1 MCFKKTF
8 AGTKEAGRA
17 STITPRISACTWPV
31 WAAILLAVVLCCAGP
46 IRAQVAYQ
54 RYATNFVE
62 VGSSQPAAIVADSLG
77 DSAYSLYGPGGNAFV
92 TGQACVNAG
101 CTDQEAVTIKYDPIG
116 NLLWKAWLKSPVGVA
131 KGVDIGIDAASN
143 SYVLFLLW
151 QKRDSSNQLTD
162 PDVVTAKYNADGVR
176 QWINYLS
183 STSAVTRTPVKL
195 SVSPSGDVYVTT
207 VASNIAV
214 NTKSDVL
221 TIKYDTTGKT
231 VWAQVAPPASNPL
244 SVPIGIQQDA
254 QEDVYVLVKSSAP
267 SGGPVSSL
275 ILKYASDGTLA
286 KSFGSEQIGDP
297 VAFQVSPAG
306 NSYAVGFAPTITAG
320 DTGNVTLAK
329 FNPDGTLAWSNNL
342 GSTTE
347 SPKSPQPVA
356 LALDPKEDV
365 FLGSTA
371 TGTAAACGGSVATSF
386 VATKFDTGG
395 TQQWSS
401 TYADSGSAD
410 TPTAIVANSLGNL
423 YVTGKSEFSS
433 GSTCVPQIL
442 TVKFGLPG
450 TVIWTERYSADPA
463 GDSPA
468 GIAIGGQGGLF
479 IAGTG
484 APTQTDAD
492 WVTLDYVQ
500 DGSKLSTSSLEFV
513 AFPEQPQQATVSI
526 INISEEPLIV
536 IGFNGSYGSFGF
548 DLGSCAGVP
557 IPIGGSC
564 QVTIEFG
571 GGFTNGGFMQVADNW
586 EASLLQITPQLSVF
600 GIVIGQ

>member
-1 MCFKKTF
+1 MWFKKTL
-8 AGTKEAGRA
+8 AGAEEAGQA
-17 STITPRISACTWPV
+17 PIIIPTISSSIRRVPAVALIV
-31 WAAILLAVVLCCAGP
+31 VVLCCAAP
-46 IRAQVAYQ
+46 IRAQIAFQ
-54 RYATNFVE
+54 RYAARFD
-62 VGSSQPAAIVADSLG
+62 AAQSNDSPSAITADAQG
-77 DSAYSLYGPGGNAFV
+77 DVYV
-92 TGQACVNAG
+92 TGQSCVDIACE
-101 CTDQEAVTIKYDPIG
+101 DQEALTIKYDPSS
-116 NLLWKAWLKSPVGVA
+116 NVLWKAWLKSPVGVA
-131 KGVDIGIDAASN
+131 QGVDIGVDPAGN
-143 SYVLFLLW
+143 TYVLFLLW
-151 QKRDSSNQLTD
+151 QQRGLSNQLAD

-207 VASNIAV
+207 IAASV
-214 NTKSDVL
+214 PSNTKASVL

-231 VWAQVAPPASNPL
+231 TWAQVAPPAPNPL

-254 QEDVYVLVKSSAP
+254 QENVYVLVKSSAP
-267 SGGPVSSL
+267 GGGPVSSL

-286 KSFGSEQIGDP
+286 KSFGGEQIGDP

-371 TGTAAACGGSVATSF
+371 TGTAAGCGGSVATSF

-410 TPTAIVANSLGNL
+410 TPSAIVANSIGDL
-423 YVTGKSEFSS
+423 YVVGNSS
-433 GSTCVPQIL
+433 STAGSTCVPQIL
-442 TVKFGLPG
+442 TVKFGIPG
-450 TVIWTERYSADPA
+450 NVIWTERYTADA
-463 GDSPA
+463 NGDSPA
-468 GIAIGGQGGLF
+468 GMAIGGQGGLF

-484 APTQTDAD
+484 AATQTDAD

-500 DGSKLSTSSLEFV
+500 DGGAFDGQGDNFNNVISGLLVLDTVIVRNVGEVELTNINLSIAGDGFYITADNCPSQLSPGDSCQFSV
-513 AFPEQPQQATVSI
+513 VFQAGSGAAEAIVTLQDNWSGNAI
-526 INISEEPLIV
+526 NPPTYYINIESV
-536 IGFNGSYGSFGF
+536 IE
-548 DLGSCAGVP
+548 L
-557 IPIGGSC
+557 
-564 QVTIEFG
+564 
-571 GGFTNGGFMQVADNW
+571 
-586 EASLLQITPQLSVF
+586 
-600 GIVIGQ
+600 

>member
-1 MCFKKTF
+1 
-8 AGTKEAGRA
+8 
-17 STITPRISACTWPV
+17 
-31 WAAILLAVVLCCAGP
+31 
-46 IRAQVAYQ
+46 
-54 RYATNFVE
+54 
-62 VGSSQPAAIVADSLG
+62 
-77 DSAYSLYGPGGNAFV
+77 
-92 TGQACVNAG
+92 VNAG

>member
-1 MCFKKTF
+1 MCFKKTL
-8 AGTKEAGRA
+8 AGAKEEGRA
-17 STITPRISACTWPV
+17 STITPRISACIWPV
-31 WAAILLAVVLCCAGP
+31 WAAALLAIVLCCACP
-46 IRAQVAYQ
+46 LRAQIAFQ
-54 RYATNFVE
+54 RYAARFD
-62 VGSSQPAAIVADSLG
+62 AAQSNDSPSAIAADAQG
-77 DSAYSLYGPGGNAFV
+77 DVYV
-92 TGQACVNAG
+92 TGQSCVDSS
-101 CTDQEAVTIKYDPIG
+101 CEDQEALTIKYDPSS
-116 NLLWKAWLKSPVGVA
+116 NVLWKAWLKSPVGVA
-131 KGVDIGIDAASN
+131 QGVDIGIDSASN

-151 QKRDSSNQLTD
+151 QKRDSSNELTD

-195 SVSPSGDVYVTT
+195 SVSPSGDFYVTT
-207 VASNIAV
+207 VAANIAA

-231 VWAQVAPPASNPL
+231 VWAQVAPPPSTPP

-254 QEDVYVLVKSSAP
+254 QENVYVLVKSSAP
-267 SGGPVSSL
+267 GGGPVSSL
-275 ILKYASDGTLA
+275 ILKYASSGTLL

-320 DTGNVTLAK
+320 DTGDVTLAK

-342 GSTTE
+342 GSTTK

-371 TGTAAACGGSVATSF
+371 TATAAGCGGSVATSF

-401 TYADSGSAD
+401 TYTDSGNAD
-410 TPTAIVANSLGNL
+410 TPTAIVANSLGDL
-423 YVTGKSEFSS
+423 YVVGKSSS
-433 GSTCVPQIL
+433 TAGSTCVPQIL
-442 TVKFGLPG
+442 TVKFGIPG
-450 TVIWTERYSADPA
+450 NVIWTERYSADPA

-500 DGSKLSTSSLEFV
+500 DGG
-513 AFPEQPQQATVSI
+513 AFDGQGDNFNNVIIGLLISDTITVRNVGEVELTN
-526 INISEEPLIV
+526 INL
-536 IGFNGSYGSFGF
+536 
-548 DLGSCAGVP
+548 
-557 IPIGGSC
+557 
-564 QVTIEFG
+564 TING
-571 GGFTNGGFMQVADNW
+571 GGFYISADNCP
-586 EASLLQITPQLSVF
+586 SQLSPGDSCQFTVVSQA
-600 GIVIGQ
+600 GSGPAGAIVTLQDNWSGNAVNPPTFYINIASVIEL

>member
-1 MCFKKTF
+1 
-8 AGTKEAGRA
+8 
-17 STITPRISACTWPV
+17 
-31 WAAILLAVVLCCAGP
+31 
-46 IRAQVAYQ
+46 
-54 RYATNFVE
+54 
-62 VGSSQPAAIVADSLG
+62 
-77 DSAYSLYGPGGNAFV
+77 
-92 TGQACVNAG
+92 VNAG
-101 CTDQEAVTIKYDPIG
+101 CTDQEAVTIKYDPSG

-131 KGVDIGIDAASN
+131 KGVDIGIDSASN

-195 SVSPSGDVYVTT
+195 SVSATGDVYVTT
-207 VASNIAV
+207 VAAGV
-214 NTKSDVL
+214 PANTKADVL

-254 QEDVYVLVKSSAP
+254 QENVYVLVKNSSPNA
-267 SGGPVSSL
+267 GPVTST
-275 ILKYASDGTLA
+275 IFKYASDGTLL
-286 KSFGSEQIGDP
+286 KSFGGEQIGDP
-297 VAFQVSPAG
+297 VAIQVSPAG

-320 DTGNVTLAK
+320 DTGDVTLAK

-347 SPKSPQPVA
+347 SPKAPQPAA

-371 TGTAAACGGSVATSF
+371 TSTAAGCGGSVATSF

-395 TQQWSS
+395 THQWSS

-410 TPTAIVANSLGNL
+410 TPTAIVANSIGDL
-423 YVTGKSEFSS
+423 YVVGKSSS
-433 GSTCVPQIL
+433 TAGSTCVPQIL
-442 TVKFGLPG
+442 TVKFGIPG
-450 TVIWTERYSADPA
+450 NVIWTERYSTDPA

-484 APTQTDAD
+484 TPTQTDAD

-500 DGSKLSTSSLEFV
+500 DGSKLSTLSLEFV
-513 AFPEQPQQATVSI
+513 TFPEQPQQATVSI

-536 IGFNGSYGSFGF
+536 IGFNSYGGFGY

-557 IPIGGSC
+557 IPVGGSC
-564 QVTIEFG
+564 QVTIEFN
-571 GGFTNGGFMQVADNW
+571 GGFTGGGYMLVADNW
-586 EASLLQITPQLSVF
+586 EASLLQLTPQLSVW
-600 GIVIGQ
+600 GAVIGQ